1 MEQKRSY
8 GRMLR
13 VSTLVLLL
21 EAALAVVVAMVL
33 GQTRESP
40 NAGGN
45 YALGILALPFLAVVG
60 VVLAAVVSA
69 VLVLPAIWLSD
80 ALGRRFGGRT
90 AWWWVPLAIG
100 AVTLATV
107 VLMMPGDRAEWV
119 RAIEWRLLAAGLLTA
134 PALLGRSRRRRLFV
148 PVLLWGTLAV
158 AGTGVVGALALGTG
172 LLPEYRPPTVT
183 PAALAGTWS
192 DGKGGTLTLTPDG
205 RATASGVD
213 EDTSFDDAVKK
224 CAGQGTWMLRPGTT
238 AWDQAVD
245 VTVGDC
251 SREAWNVGGTESR
264 VTLYHYIGDPDSWD
278 LYELRKAPGSPR

>member
-8 GRMLR
+8 GRMLL

-45 YALGILALPFLAVVG
+45 YALGILALPVFAVVG

-69 VLVLPAIWLSD
+69 FLVLPAIWLSD

-90 AWWWVPLAIG
+90 AWWWVPLTTA

-107 VLMMPGDRAEWV
+107 VLMVPADRAEWA
-119 RAIEWRLLAAGLLTA
+119 RAIEWRLLVAVLLTA
-134 PALLGRSRRRRLFV
+134 PALIGRSRRRRLFV
-148 PVLLWGTLAV
+148 PVLLWGMLAV
-158 AGTGVVGALALGTG
+158 AGTGTVGALALGTG
-172 LLPEYRPPTVT
+172 LLQEYRPPTLT

-192 DGKGGTLTLTPDG
+192 DGKGGSLTLTPDG
-205 RATASGVD
+205 RAAASGVD
-213 EDTSFDDAVKK
+213 EDTGFGDGVKK
-224 CAGQGTWMLRPGTT
+224 CAGQGTWTLKPGTN
-238 AWDQAVD
+238 AWDQAVE
-245 VTVGDC
+245 VNVGDC
-251 SREAWNVGGTESR
+251 SWEAWNVGGTKAR

-278 LYELRKAPGSPR
+278 LYELRKAPGPLR